1 LVVFNLSRFD
11 HPVLLSGQMEVTL
24 ADANCDPVYYGPKIG
39 YWEYDCGGVTLASK
53 GLTGPNVGGRDERA
67 MRQGAIDY
75 IRAHASRLPVVA
87 AARVARILNLWP
99 PSNAVDRELSEANPT
114 RVAWLSVV
122 TLWPIMIAAVVGAV
136 VLRRRRVLLIPLL
149 APIATVIVTV
159 LLFYASSRFRATA
172 EGALCL
178 LAAVALEAAWV
189 AWSSRRRAAV
199 G

>member
-1 LVVFNLSRFD
+1 
-11 HPVLLSGQMEVTL
+11 
-24 ADANCDPVYYGPKIG
+24 
-39 YWEYDCGGVTLASK
+39 
-53 GLTGPNVGGRDERA
+53 
-67 MRQGAIDY
+67 
-75 IRAHASRLPVVA
+75 
-87 AARVARILNLWP
+87 VARILNLWP

>member
-1 LVVFNLSRFD
+1 MKKTIILALS
-11 HPVLLSGQMEVTL
+11 LG
-24 ADANCDPVYYGPKIG
+24 
-39 YWEYDCGGVTLASK
+39 
-53 GLTGPNVGGRDERA
+53 
-67 MRQGAIDY
+67 
-75 IRAHASRLPVVA
+75 LPVVA

-122 TLWPIMIAAVVGAV
+122 TLWPIMIAAAVGAV
-136 VLRRRRVLLIPLL
+136 VLRRRRVLVIPLL
-149 APIATVIVTV
+149 APIGTVIVTV

-178 LAAVALEAAWV
+178 LAAVNLEAAWA